1 MTKNEKLV
9 WRLSKLP
16 TPSELAELVK
26 DKIITQAEAHE
37 VLFSKETQEDV
48 DNESLKS
55 EIKFLRELVGKL
67 SNNQTSKI
75 VEVIREVEK
84 PFHNYRWFAPY
95 SGWVYTTSGSGASC
109 SSSIK
114 NATGIVTGTMTVS
127 PDFTDIK
134 TF

>member
-26 DKIITQAEAHE
+26 DKIITQEEAHE

-48 DNESLKS
+48 DNESLKM
-55 EIKFLRELVGKL
+55 EIKFLRELVDKL
-67 SNNQTSKI
+67 ANHRTSKI

-84 PFHNYRWFAPY
+84 PYRRWEWYTPY
-95 SGWVYTTSGSGASC
+95 VSWGGIETILCGTGSSGTT
-109 SSSIK
+109 
-114 NATGIVTGTMTVS
+114 NGTSLSPACNSVS
-127 PDFTDIK
+127 PFTSIK